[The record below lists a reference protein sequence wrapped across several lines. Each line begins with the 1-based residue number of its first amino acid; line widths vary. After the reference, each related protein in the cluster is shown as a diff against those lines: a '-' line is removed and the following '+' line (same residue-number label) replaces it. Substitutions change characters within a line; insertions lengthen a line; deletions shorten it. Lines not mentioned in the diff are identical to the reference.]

1 MTSRMVQL
9 LRWPLWSWRNLIV
22 TVGAAL
28 LIFAVIGR
36 LTSTTSSVASPA
48 APAGPVAAATPSAP
62 PTTPYDVPTTSMAST
77 PAPVVTVPP
86 TAGADAGVAA
96 GVALQFVTAWARPT
110 VPAPAWAASLAPFC
124 TPQLAA
130 SLRTVDPG
138 RVPAS
143 RVVGSA
149 RAAVSSHGAVV
160 SVPTD
165 GGSVELNLVPVDGGW
180 KVSAI
185 APADA
190 PPGAP
195 TPLLSGATS
204 SPDSSR

>member
-1 MTSRMVQL
+1 MTPRMVQL

-22 TVGAAL
+22 TVVAAML
-28 LIFAVIGR
+28 LFAVVGR
-36 LTSTTSSVASPA
+36 LTSTTASA
-48 APAGPVAAATPSAP
+48 ASGAASAGPAAAATPSAP
-62 PTTPYDVPTTSMAST
+62 PTTPYEVPTTSMAST

-86 TAGADAGVAA
+86 TAGGGSAAA
-96 GVALQFVTAWARPT
+96 GVAVRFVTAWARPT
-110 VPAPAWAASLAPFC
+110 VPAAAWAASLAPFC

-165 GGSVELNLVPVDGGW
+165 GGSVELNLVAVEGGW